1 MPRTPLL
8 VIGRGLGRE
17 KSSCEANEGSEL
29 TQHKQKHRMLRLEIR
44 KLKQSNKLK
53 DLEIE
58 AKNLIITRLSTA
70 NDYLTKTAKSEE
82 EEVGD

>member
-1 MPRTPLL
+1 MPRASPEPEAQ
-8 VIGRGLGRE
+8 VS
-17 KSSCEANEGSEL
+17 KSTKQN
-29 TQHKQKHRMLRLEIR
+29 QRHKMLRLEIS
-44 KLKQSNKLK
+44 KLKRSNKLK

-82 EEVGD
+82 D